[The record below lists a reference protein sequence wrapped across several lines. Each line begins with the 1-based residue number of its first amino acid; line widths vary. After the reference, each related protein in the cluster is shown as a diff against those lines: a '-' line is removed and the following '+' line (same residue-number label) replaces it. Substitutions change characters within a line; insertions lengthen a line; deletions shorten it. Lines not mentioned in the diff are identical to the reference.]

1 MLCGVYPAVDDALAA
16 EVLTAIGVDGDDGV
30 EAIVRGLRQW
40 LPSGST
46 AKWLAVDVGS
56 VPPGAD
62 PAEALEAR
70 LGGSLES
77 WSCWVLCTAAG
88 ALLSSAGHD
97 VRVVVEHHRTASVV
111 DFHSVLLVDGA
122 MVDPYL
128 GPSAPVPPGHDVT
141 RCDAW
146 AAWIPG
152 DGPGGRAD
160 HLGVRGG
167 GGTFRYRVLAE
178 GLDRRDVATFCEI
191 SATYSGVGRR
201 RSAHWL
207 RGEQLW
213 FVREGDDGVAELR
226 AAEGTSP
233 FEQHRRVV
241 ERGPYEELRARIDA
255 PGLAG

>member
-62 PAEALEAR
+62 PAEALAAR

-111 DFHSVLLVDGA
+111 DFHSVLLVGGA